1 MRVANH
7 LGRYNLVRTDALTG
21 SDYDA
26 VPQLRRTESKDSLE
40 STLLGWWKELLGLE
54 RVELDADFFELGG
67 HSLIG
72 AQLCNR
78 IEKTCGLQLGLSAL
92 FEFRTVRQLAQRVWQ
107 EMNSSETGTS
117 LRASI
122 VPIQPDGSRPP
133 VYWIPGG
140 YGTTVMPFREVA
152 LLLGP
157 DQPVY
162 GFETTMP
169 EPDEDLETI
178 PERAMRFVK
187 ELRSQ
192 QPKGPYSFV
201 GWCGGGYIAFEMA
214 QELIREGQEVGFL
227 AIVEC
232 AVPGYPKTWA
242 SKTRFRGERALWRVG
257 HFLGRGPGG
266 IVNWFVDR
274 SKSLAESLRLKAR
287 RTTAKVVGRPAPPL
301 PPVPVDIYERI
312 WENVARYQPASYPGK
327 TFVIIGADFWDYRGL
342 SLSVDPRAA
351 WRELSTGGCEIKLI
365 PGDHMGMLE
374 APYSRQFAN
383 ELKLCLDSSRLSGL

>member
-1 MRVANH
+1 VIHSDFGAHPH
-7 LGRYNLVRTDALTG
+7 LKPNNLKDDLEQAL
-21 SDYDA
+21 
-26 VPQLRRTESKDSLE
+26 LR
-40 STLLGWWKELLGLE
+40 WWQELLGLE
-54 RVELDADFFELGG
+54 RVDLDADFFELGG

-78 IEKTCGLQLGLSAL
+78 IEKAYGLQLGLSAL
-92 FEFRTVRQLAQRVWQ
+92 FEFRTVRQLAQRIWQ
-107 EMNSSETGTS
+107 EINSSELETS
-117 LRASI
+117 QCASI
-122 VPIQPDGSRPP
+122 VPIHPNGSRPP

-140 YGTTVMPFREVA
+140 YGTTVMPFREVS

-169 EPDEDLETI
+169 EPDEELESI

-192 QPKGPYSFV
+192 QPKGPYSLV

-214 QELIREGQEVGFL
+214 QELIREGQKVDFL

-232 AVPGYPKTWA
+232 AVPGYPRTSVTKA
-242 SKTRFRGERALWRVG
+242 HFLAERALWRVG
-257 HFLGRGPGG
+257 HFLGRGPRG

-274 SKSLAESLRLKAR
+274 SKSLGESLHLRAR
-287 RTTAKVVGRPAPPL
+287 RASAKVIGRPVSPL
-301 PPVPVDIYERI
+301 PPVPVDVYERI
-312 WENVARYQPASYPGK
+312 WRNVARYQPASYPGK
-327 TFVIIGADFWDYRGL
+327 TFVILGRDFWDYRGL

-351 WRELSTGGCEIKLI
+351 WRELSSGGCEIKSI

-374 APYSRQFAN
+374 APYSRQLAK
-383 ELKLCLDSSRLSGL
+383 ELRLCLETSHSSGL